1 MYNIFFHGRISNG
14 EDFLLNIEQR
24 RFLKVKLKL
33 LKNCLIVAWYD
44 YSIRKIWQLS
54 VKNIAFS
61 ILFHIIAKYEQKN
74 LQHTFATLSNDK

>member
-33 LKNCLIVAWYD
+33 LKNCLIVA
-44 YSIRKIWQLS
+44 
-54 VKNIAFS
+54 
-61 ILFHIIAKYEQKN
+61 
-74 LQHTFATLSNDK
+74 